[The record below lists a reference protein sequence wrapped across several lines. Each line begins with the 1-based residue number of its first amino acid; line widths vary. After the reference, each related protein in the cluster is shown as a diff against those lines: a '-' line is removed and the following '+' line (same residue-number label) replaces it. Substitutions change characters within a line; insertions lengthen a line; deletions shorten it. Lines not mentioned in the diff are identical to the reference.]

1 MISILVGLAA
11 IASWFFIFYITGK
24 TFSSHFVAYDDESD
38 YLGQGLAIWMVIGS
52 IGLVCFL
59 AGKLILHFI

>member
-11 IASWFFIFYITGK
+11 IASLLFIFYITGK
-24 TFSSHFVAYDDESD
+24 VAYDDESD

>member
-11 IASWFFIFYITGK
+11 IASLLFIFYITGK
-24 TFSSHFVAYDDESD
+24 TFSSHLVAYDDESD
-38 YLGQGLAIWMVIGS
+38 YLGQGLAIWFFIS
-52 IGLVCFL
+52 CFCLLCFL